1 MTVCSIEQIIMDCSP
16 NILLFEMLNSVCH
29 AMCLCVEK
37 LQTRKKSSIELSKSV
52 NETKKQIDQLR
63 TQVEE
68 KSRKRLETTGDLVT
82 DNGEVVMDEEE
93 YTAIVELKK
102 VMKMSVYSVLIIVC
116 V

>member
-1 MTVCSIEQIIMDCSP
+1 MDCSP
-16 NILLFEMLNSVCH
+16 NIVIFEILNSIGH
-29 AMCLCVEK
+29 ALCVCVEK
-37 LQTRKKSSIELSKSV
+37 LQTRKKSSIDLSKSV

-93 YTAIVELKK
+93 YTVIVELKK
-102 VMKMSVYSVLIIVC
+102 VVKMSVYTYHC
-116 V
+116 VHR